1 MGAAAAGKPSLIR
14 SIQRDL
20 ASKQRSAHEITQS
33 YLDTLHKL
41 EPQLH
46 SFVTSNDEQAL
57 EQAAS
62 VDRAITAGEQLPLL
76 AGVPISIKVS
86 FSQCHLLAPLV
97 QLLLLAKAS
106 RKLWGCME
114 TYKMSFDRIQS

>member
-20 ASKQRSAHEITQS
+20 ASKQRSAQEITQS

-62 VDRAITAGEQLPLL
+62 VDRAIAAGEQLPLL
-76 AGVPISIKVS
+76 AGVPISIKAIFPQYS
-86 FSQCHLLAPLV
+86 LHSSNA
-97 QLLLLAKAS
+97 
-106 RKLWGCME
+106 
-114 TYKMSFDRIQS
+114 

>member
-14 SIQRDL
+14 NIQRDL

-46 SFVTSNDEQAL
+46 SFVTLNIEQVL
-57 EQAAS
+57 QQAAS
-62 VDRAITAGEQLPLL
+62 VDRAISAGEQLPLL

-86 FSQCHLLAPLV
+86 FP
-97 QLLLLAKAS
+97 
-106 RKLWGCME
+106 
-114 TYKMSFDRIQS
+114 